1 MLIYASQQKT
11 WITTKDTQI
20 VKTTEE
26 TKTIWHVRPT
36 LMWLLTAG
44 FLN

>member
-1 MLIYASQQKT
+1 MPFRKSK
-11 WITTKDTQI
+11 TTKDAQI
-20 VKTTEE
+20 VKTTEK
-26 TKTIWHVRPT
+26 TKAVWHVTPT